1 VVPLKQSR
9 PVLSSPGA
17 DASQAARHAIQ
28 SRVLEYLLLGG
39 GFALAAA
46 AQPGPLQAFL
56 LSQVAEKGWRHTL
69 PAALA
74 PLLSDGPIAIL
85 AVFVLGRLPQT
96 LTRALEAAG
105 GLLLLYLAWSAFREW
120 RREAVAGAAEGS
132 SAPRTLLQAAAVNIL
147 NPNPYLAWTLVLGP
161 ALVAAWR
168 EQPAHAIGLVV
179 SFYATMVVALA
190 ATIVLFGTTG
200 LLGPRGRRRLVLVS
214 AITLAAL
221 GVYRLAAGLAS
232 PGTGPQLGT

>member
-1 VVPLKQSR
+1 M
-9 PVLSSPGA
+9 
-17 DASQAARHAIQ
+17 
-28 SRVLEYLLLGG
+28 LEYLLLGG

-56 LSQVAEKGWRHTL
+56 LAQVAERGWRHTL

-85 AVFVLGRLPQT
+85 AVLVLGRLPAS
-96 LTRALEAAG
+96 LGRALEAAG

-120 RREAVAGAAEGS
+120 RREAVAGALEPAS
-132 SAPRTLLQAAAVNIL
+132 PPRTLLQAAAVNIL
-147 NPNPYLAWTLVLGP
+147 NPNPYLGWTLVLGP
-161 ALVAAWR
+161 ALVQAWR
-168 EQPAHAIGLVV
+168 EQPSHALALVV

-200 LLGPRGRRRLVLVS
+200 LLGPRGRRRLVLLS
-214 AITLAAL
+214 ALL
-221 GVYRLAAGLAS
+221 LAGL
-232 PGTGPQLGT
+232 GLFRLGTAFL